1 MLKRALVVLAFL
13 LMPMVANAGAPVPFD
28 ANEFTA
34 AQTAGRTILVQV
46 HADWCPACAAQ
57 RPIIVGLASTDQF
70 SNMVIFNIDYDTQ
83 KDLVFA
89 VRGAGAEHSDCLQG
103 RNRNRPRPR
112 PDIPG
117 RHSGVA
123 DHRPV
128 GAVIPWDRVVFPSA
142 RLQGF

>member
-70 SNMVIFNIDYDTQ
+70 SNIIIFNIDYDTQ
-83 KDLVFA
+83 KDLVSQFEA
-89 VRGAGAEHSDCLQG
+89 PGQSTLIVYKGATETGRDRGLTSRE
-103 RNRNRPRPR
+103 
-112 PDIPG
+112 DILALLTTG
-117 RHSGVA
+117 
-123 DHRPV
+123 
-128 GAVIPWDRVVFPSA
+128 
-142 RLQGF
+142 L